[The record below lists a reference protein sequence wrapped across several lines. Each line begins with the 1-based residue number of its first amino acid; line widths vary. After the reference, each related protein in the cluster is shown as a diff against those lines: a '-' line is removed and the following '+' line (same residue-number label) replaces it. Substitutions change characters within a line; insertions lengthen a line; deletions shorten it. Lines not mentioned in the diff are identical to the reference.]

1 MRERSYHWFVMLITP
16 TALLMISSVF
26 YSGLGLAGYRVLN
39 TALGILI
46 ALAASW
52 LLWGNDEIG
61 EPPPPPL
68 APS

>member
-26 YSGLGLAGYRVLN
+26 YSGVELAGYRVLN

-52 LLWGNDEIG
+52 LLWGNDEIAK
-61 EPPPPPL
+61 PPPPL
-68 APS
+68 TPR